1 MIFMDLNVIEKALY
15 ACADLHNVKFVDI
28 TMFRDGE
35 YQKIIE
41 CDLSVAEQVVPIVI
55 AVPQNWQRTLIDIY
69 ISHHLTFPFIPH
81 VDIRGK
87 FCLFETE
94 GILIDQNLCGIIL
107 QSIERAKEIIEDGL
121 AGTNKEDF
129 IEEFE
134 SYWLQLPSIR
144 LAKVDVSGIQNMSIV
159 KYFTKTAKRYK
170 KETYAKYIQ
179 RVKSDKIYVSQEPQK
194 LKHYY
199 KEDDKVSIRN
209 AVYINIK
216 VDDFLFPPD
225 ARCVDI
231 KEFFQSIL
239 EYVDAKELQA
249 ISSKI
254 SSDKLMIFEVQ
265 QPNGV
270 STVLGFL
277 LEKCMLSFENA
288 VCRLQLVNQITPI
301 LIDRID
307 KQYLMTRSNEVTNI
321 LADKKALLIGCGS
334 LGGYIANEL
343 VKAGIEKM
351 MLLDADHLYE
361 INVFRHLLGLEY
373 VGQYKCVALQN
384 YLEKNISD
392 LKISSLP
399 EKIEEAVQEGNI
411 EFDEYDLIISA
422 TGNHNVNRWINQ
434 YVMSNKLAIPVVYAW
449 NEVLGIGNHVA
460 YIEYGNAGCYECFIG
475 RDEDTG
481 ELYDRTSYCRQ
492 GQKVV
497 QKVAGCGSSFIPY
510 GSTISLKTAGMC
522 VDTVKKIF
530 EGRYSDNVIISAKG
544 DDYHFKRA
552 GLQVSN
558 KYLNQKDSIVECN
571 GKLFA
576 QPKCE
581 FCGEKY
587 GN

>member
-1 MIFMDLNVIEKALY
+1 M
-15 ACADLHNVKFVDI
+15 
-28 TMFRDGE
+28 
-35 YQKIIE
+35 
-41 CDLSVAEQVVPIVI
+41 
-55 AVPQNWQRTLIDIY
+55 
-69 ISHHLTFPFIPH
+69 
-81 VDIRGK
+81 
-87 FCLFETE
+87 
-94 GILIDQNLCGIIL
+94 
-107 QSIERAKEIIEDGL
+107 
-121 AGTNKEDF
+121 
-129 IEEFE
+129 
-134 SYWLQLPSIR
+134 
-144 LAKVDVSGIQNMSIV
+144 GIQHISIV
-159 KYFTKTAKRYK
+159 KYFTKTTKRYK
-170 KETYAKYIQ
+170 KESYAKYMQ
-179 RVKSDKIYVSQEPQK
+179 RAKTGKIYVSKDPQK

-199 KEDDKVSIRN
+199 KENESVNIRN
-209 AVYINIK
+209 AVYINIE

-231 KEFFQSIL
+231 NEYFQSIL
-239 EYVDAKELQA
+239 RYVDAKEFQA

-254 SSDKLMIFEVQ
+254 SSDKLMIFAVK

-270 STVLGFL
+270 STILGFL
-277 LEKCMLSFENA
+277 LEKCMISFENA
-288 VCRLQLVNQITPI
+288 VCRLQSVSQITPI

-307 KQYLMTRSNEVTNI
+307 KQYLMTRSNEVSNI
-321 LADKKALLIGCGS
+321 LMNKKVLLIGCGS

-361 INVFRHLLGLEY
+361 NNVFRHLLGLEY

-384 YLEKNISD
+384 YLEKNIPD
-392 LKISSLP
+392 LKISSLA
-399 EKIEEAVQEGNI
+399 EKIEEAVQEENI
-411 EFDEYDLIISA
+411 EFGEYDLIISA

-434 YVMSNKLAIPVVYAW
+434 YVMSNKLMVPVVYAW
-449 NEVLGIGNHVA
+449 NEVLGLGNHVA

-475 RDEDTG
+475 RYEDTG
-481 ELYDRTSYCRQ
+481 ELYDRTAYCRS

-497 QKVAGCGSSFIPY
+497 QKVTGCGSSFIPY

-522 VDTVKKIF
+522 VDTIKKIF

-544 DDYHFKRA
+544 DDYHFKRS

-558 KYLNQKDSIVECN
+558 KYLNQKDSIVECS

-576 QPKCE
+576 QPKCQ

>member
-1 MIFMDLNVIEKALY
+1 MDLNVIEKVLY
-15 ACADLHNVKFVDI
+15 ACSDVHNVKVVDMTI
-28 TMFRDGE
+28 FREEE

-41 CDLSVAEQVVPIVI
+41 CDLSVAKQVVPIVV

-69 ISHHLTFPFIPH
+69 IAQNMTFPFIPH
-81 VDIRGK
+81 VDIKGK

-94 GILIDQNLCGIIL
+94 GVLIDQNLGGIIL
-107 QSIERAKEIIEDGL
+107 QSIEKAKEIIEDGL
-121 AGTNKEDF
+121 ARTNREDF

-144 LAKVDVSGIQNMSIV
+144 LAKVDVVGIQHIGVV

-170 KETYAKYIQ
+170 KESYAKYMQ
-179 RVKSDKIYVSQEPQK
+179 RAKSGKIYVSQDPQK

-199 KEDDKVSIRN
+199 KENESVNIRN
-209 AVYINIK
+209 GVYINIE
-216 VDDFLFPPD
+216 VEDFLFPPD
-225 ARCVDI
+225 ARYIDINEYFQNILRYVDV
-231 KEFFQSIL
+231 KEF
-239 EYVDAKELQA
+239 QA

-254 SSDKLMIFEVQ
+254 SSDKLIIFAIK

-277 LEKCMLSFENA
+277 LEKCMISFENA
-288 VCRLQLVNQITPI
+288 VCRLRSVSQITPI

-307 KQYLMTRSNEVTNI
+307 KQYLMTRSNEVSNI
-321 LADKKALLIGCGS
+321 LADKKVLLIGCGS

-361 INVFRHLLGLEY
+361 NNVFRHLLGLEY

-384 YLEKNISD
+384 YFEKNIPD
-392 LKISSLP
+392 LKISSLA

-411 EFDEYDLIISA
+411 EFGEYDLIISA
-422 TGNHNVNRWINQ
+422 TGDHNVNRWINQ
-434 YVMSNKLAIPVVYAW
+434 YVMSNKLMVPVVYAW
-449 NEVLGIGNHVA
+449 NEVLGVGNHVA
-460 YIEYGNAGCYECFIG
+460 YIEYGNVGCYECFIG

-481 ELYDRTSYCRQ
+481 ELYDRTAYCRS

-522 VDTVKKIF
+522 VDTIKKIF
-530 EGRYSDNVIISAKG
+530 EGRYSDNIIISAKG
-544 DDYHFKRA
+544 DDYHFKRD

-576 QPKCE
+576 QPRCK

-587 GN
+587 GD